1 VAIGVIG
8 GTFDPIHIAHLIIA
22 EAAVEALSLRQV
34 VFVPAARPPHKDRD
48 GVTPIGH
55 RLEMVRL
62 AIAGNPR
69 LAVSDIEAR
78 RKSPSYT
85 IDTIREL
92 RSGLDAHEEIYFV
105 MGGDSLVEFFTWK
118 DPLELLSACRFAVVP
133 RPGVSL
139 DDADPRILERASVV
153 AAPEMSIA
161 SRDIRERARLGRTI
175 RYLVPAPVESY
186 IHEKKLYT

>member
-22 EAAVEALSLRQV
+22 EAALEALSLRQV
-34 VFVPAARPPHKDRD
+34 VFVPAARPPHKDVGRL
-48 GVTPIGH
+48 TPIGH

-78 RKSPSYT
+78 RESPSYT

-92 RSGLDAHEEIYFV
+92 RSGLGAAEEIHFI

-118 DPLELLSACRFAVVP
+118 DPLELLGACRFAVVP

-139 DDADPRILERASVV
+139 DDADPRILDRATII